1 MQRSIIE
8 RKAVNLRIRHR
19 TSYHYSEKVPFG
31 RHQLMLRPREGHGL
45 HMEKC
50 SIEVSPRHRMRWMR
64 DLYENN
70 VGFIEFD
77 EPASELVVACEFIV
91 RTCDYNPFNFVIL
104 PEALEYPFN
113 YEHNLQK
120 ELTPLIQNL
129 YFRDE
134 ARLRGWL
141 EQFWH
146 PGKRIDTLDLL
157 QQINGNIYRTF
168 KYRRREERG
177 VQSPAETLENNSGSC
192 RDFAALFI
200 EACRCLGIAARFVS
214 GYMYSAEITG
224 RMSMHAWAEVYLPGA
239 GWIGFDP
246 SWGILASSQ
255 YIPVAV
261 SRHPENAT
269 PISGTYIGTSRI
281 FLKCVVDLYVE
292 LHDPAVKA
300 PVGTDQLIG

>member
-1 MQRSIIE
+1 
-8 RKAVNLRIRHR
+8 VNLRIQHR
-19 TSYHYSEKVPFG
+19 THYFYTEKVPFG
-31 RHQLMLRPREGHGL
+31 KHQLMVRPREGHGL
-45 HMEKC
+45 RMEKC
-50 SIEVSPRHRMRWMR
+50 SIDISPGHSIRWIR

-70 VGFIEFD
+70 VALVDFHES
-77 EPASELVVACEFIV
+77 ASELIIACDYILQ
-91 RTCDYNPFNFVIL
+91 TCEYNPFNFIIHPAAV
-104 PEALEYPFN
+104 EYPFN
-113 YEHNLQK
+113 YEHDLHQ
-120 ELTPLIQNL
+120 ELFPLIRNL

-134 ARLRGWL
+134 ERLRQWL

-157 QQINGNIYRTF
+157 QQINGNIYGTF
-168 KYRRREERG
+168 RYQRREERG

-192 RDFAALFI
+192 RDFAALFM
-200 EACRCLGIAARFVS
+200 EACRFLGLAARFVS

-246 SWGILASSQ
+246 SWGILAASQ

-269 PISGTYIGTSRI
+269 PISGTYIGTSRV
-281 FLKCVVDLYVE
+281 FQKCAVDLFVE
-292 LHDPAVKA
+292 EHRPFV
-300 PVGTDQLIG
+300 PISQGQNQLIG